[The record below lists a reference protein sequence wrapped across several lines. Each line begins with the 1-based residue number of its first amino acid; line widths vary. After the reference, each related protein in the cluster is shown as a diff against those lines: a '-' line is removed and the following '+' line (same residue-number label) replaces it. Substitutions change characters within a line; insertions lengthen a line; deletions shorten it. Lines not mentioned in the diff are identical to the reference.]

1 MSHYWI
7 YLSLYILLWVFLSSH
22 HHFLLTKQN
31 KKSKTNSRAQ
41 RFLRET
47 LSTLS
52 QQTNNY
58 PTIYLHR
65 YLYMFVYMYYIYSID
80 INLGH
85 TTTTTTQTQQNFR
98 LRFRFRCEVSSSL
111 RLALFTLCISLVS
124 ALLTGECGT
133 GGGQRSSS
141 TSVWRE
147 CSVLTET
154 LRKLAKQVSNQAN
167 SLLVTWQQQ
176 QPNTRRCS
184 RALSFSSSST
194 IEEHELPTGLSS
206 GVKSCVKYFI

>member
-7 YLSLYILLWVFLSSH
+7 YLSLYIFRGISQFSSS
-22 HHFLLTKQN
+22 FLLTKQN
-31 KKSKTNSRAQ
+31 KKSKTNPRAR

-58 PTIYLHR
+58 PTIYLYR

-80 INLGH
+80 INLAH
-85 TTTTTTQTQQNFR
+85 TTTTTTQAQQNFR
-98 LRFRFRCEVSSSL
+98 SEVSSSL

-184 RALSFSSSST
+184 RALSFSSSTT

-206 GVKSCVKYFI
+206 GVKSCMKYVI